1 MTSLGFLELLRH
13 PRLSRL
19 FAARWLGQTTDGIF
33 QSALASFVLFSPER
47 KANALSS
54 ALAFAVV
61 LLPYSLIGPFVGT
74 VLDRVSRQRAVLF
87 ANLARSGSLLVIALL
102 ISQGHTGLELTFV
115 VLIAFGLNRLILA
128 ALSAGLPLIINNDSL
143 ISANAMAVTGGSI
156 FVVIGGGIG
165 LGLRKIFDSLHN
177 ANHSDASLILVATI
191 GYFITSLL
199 ILRLGKKEI
208 GPLDHQKS
216 SASFGHG
223 IVEMREG
230 FDFLSRHTDVAR
242 GIAATAI
249 QRGGLNGLLIIAILL
264 ERNTFHS
271 ASKPEAGLSGLAVA
285 LTLAG
290 VGLTIGALI
299 APFGVDKFGRHR
311 WIRYM
316 MLASGLSPLLLAI
329 THTAVALFIAAFFT
343 SLFGQSLKVTNDA
356 LVQSKIDDYFRGRVF
371 AVYDVL
377 VNGAIVSGAV
387 IAAILLD
394 PSGKSVL
401 VPLLISGVY
410 LLSATRMLRPAVFNF
425 TL

>member
-19 FAARWLGQTTDGIF
+19 FAARWLGQATDGIF

-47 KANALSS
+47 KANALSA

-87 ANLARSGSLLVIALL
+87 ANLSRSGSLLVIALL

-115 VLIAFGLNRLILA
+115 VLFAFGLNRLILA
-128 ALSAGLPLIINNDSL
+128 ALSAGLPLIVESNSL

-156 FVVIGGGIG
+156 FVVVGGGMG

-177 ANHSDASLILVATI
+177 ANHSDASLILVATV

-199 ILRLGKKEI
+199 ILRIGKKEI

-216 SASFGHG
+216 SASFGNG

-230 FDFLSRHTDVAR
+230 FEFLSRHTDVAR

-299 APFGVDKFGRHR
+299 APFGVAKFGRHR

-316 MLASGLSPLLLAI
+316 MLASGLSPLLLAL
-329 THTAVALFIAAFFT
+329 THTAAALFIAAFFT

-401 VPLLISGVY
+401 VPLLISAVY
-410 LLSATRMLRPAVFNF
+410 LISGTRMLRPAVFNF

>member
-19 FAARWLGQTTDGIF
+19 FAARWLGQATDGIF

-47 KANALSS
+47 KANALSA

-87 ANLARSGSLLVIALL
+87 ANLSRSGSLLVIALL

-115 VLIAFGLNRLILA
+115 VLFAFGLNRLILA
-128 ALSAGLPLIINNDSL
+128 ALSAGLPLIVESNSL

-156 FVVIGGGIG
+156 FVVVGGGMG

-177 ANHSDASLILVATI
+177 ANHSDASLILVATV

-199 ILRLGKKEI
+199 ILRIGKKEI

-216 SASFGHG
+216 SASFGNG

-230 FDFLSRHTDVAR
+230 FEFLSRHTDVAR

-271 ASKPEAGLSGLAVA
+271 ASKPEAGLSGLVVA

-299 APFGVDKFGRHR
+299 APFGVAKFGRHR

-316 MLASGLSPLLLAI
+316 MLASGLSPLLLAL
-329 THTAVALFIAAFFT
+329 THTAAALFIAAFFT

-401 VPLLISGVY
+401 VPLLISAVY
-410 LLSATRMLRPAVFNF
+410 LISGTRMLRPAVFNF

>member
-47 KANALSS
+47 KANALSA

-87 ANLARSGSLLVIALL
+87 SNLARSGSLLVIALL

>member
-19 FAARWLGQTTDGIF
+19 FAARWLGQATDGIF

-47 KANALSS
+47 KANALSA

-87 ANLARSGSLLVIALL
+87 ANLSRSGSLLVIALL

-115 VLIAFGLNRLILA
+115 VLFAFGLNRLILA
-128 ALSAGLPLIINNDSL
+128 ALSAGLPLIVDSDSL

-156 FVVIGGGIG
+156 FVVVGGGMG

-177 ANHSDASLILVATI
+177 ANHSDASLILVATV

-199 ILRLGKKEI
+199 ILRIGKKEI

-216 SASFGHG
+216 SASFGNG

-230 FDFLSRHTDVAR
+230 FEFLSRHTDVAR

-299 APFGVDKFGRHR
+299 APFGVAKFGRHR

-316 MLASGLSPLLLAI
+316 MLASGLSPLLLAL
-329 THTAVALFIAAFFT
+329 THTAAALFIAAFFT

-401 VPLLISGVY
+401 VPLLISAVY
-410 LLSATRMLRPAVFNF
+410 LISGTRMLRPAVFNF

>member
-47 KANALSS
+47 KANALSA

-87 ANLARSGSLLVIALL
+87 SNLARSGSLLVIALL

-371 AVYDVL
+371 AAYDVL

>member
-47 KANALSS
+47 KANALSA

-87 ANLARSGSLLVIALL
+87 SNLARSGSLLVIALL

-216 SASFGHG
+216 SASFSHG

>member
-19 FAARWLGQTTDGIF
+19 FAARWLGQATDGIF

-47 KANALSS
+47 KANALSA

-87 ANLARSGSLLVIALL
+87 ANLSRSGSLLVIALL

-115 VLIAFGLNRLILA
+115 VIFAFGLNRLILA
-128 ALSAGLPLIINNDSL
+128 ALSAGLPLIVDSDSL

-156 FVVIGGGIG
+156 FVVVGGGMG

-177 ANHSDASLILVATI
+177 ANHSDASLILVATV

-199 ILRLGKKEI
+199 ILRIGKKEI

-216 SASFGHG
+216 SASFGNG

-230 FDFLSRHTDVAR
+230 FEFLSRHTDVAR

-299 APFGVDKFGRHR
+299 APFGVAKFGRHR

-316 MLASGLSPLLLAI
+316 MLASGLSPLLLAL
-329 THTAVALFIAAFFT
+329 THTAAALFIAAFFT

-401 VPLLISGVY
+401 VPLLISAVY
-410 LLSATRMLRPAVFNF
+410 LITGTRMLRPAVFNF